1 VALNG
6 FRLVPLGVPSLGHD
20 GAERLGD
27 RFPPSLEIRHDP
39 VAEKSVAGSHFS
51 RLCNGFLI
59 LDRALTS
66 GSGNRGT
73 RVRTMQRI
81 EIDEDFTVSV
91 ERLYAYLSEHENLS
105 ALFGAK
111 VARMRDGDTDRNG
124 AGSVRQLRVG
134 LLPPFEETVD
144 EAVVNQRIDYHIS
157 KGSPLRNHR
166 GTMRF
171 TSTPTGSHLNY
182 VIEFGAVVPGLDR
195 IVKPVLEANIRKGL
209 AAVDRL
215 A

>member
-1 VALNG
+1 
-6 FRLVPLGVPSLGHD
+6 
-20 GAERLGD
+20 
-27 RFPPSLEIRHDP
+27 
-39 VAEKSVAGSHFS
+39 
-51 RLCNGFLI
+51 
-59 LDRALTS
+59 
-66 GSGNRGT
+66 
-73 RVRTMQRI
+73 MQRI

-124 AGSVRQLRVG
+124 SVRQLRVG

-157 KGSPLRNHR
+157 KGSPLRHHR